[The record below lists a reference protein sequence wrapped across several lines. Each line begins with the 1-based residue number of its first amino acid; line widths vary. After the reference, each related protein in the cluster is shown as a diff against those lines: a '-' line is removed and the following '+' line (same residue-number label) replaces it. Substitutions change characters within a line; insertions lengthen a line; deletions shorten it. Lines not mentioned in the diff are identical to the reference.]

1 VAATKESA
9 SAQRDVAVTGAGAQ
23 RDVAGMQ
30 AGAQRD
36 VAVTGA
42 QAQRDVAGMQAGAQR
57 DVAATGAGA
66 VKYGADQETIR
77 AREAAKLALENQ
89 RVRMSGGAYQGEI
102 VKHPSGMIG
111 VWDDQKLDYKWERP
125 PSGTAPTKIPG
136 PNGVIEVGGSGTQMS
151 MENMPEW
158 KPAGSARAPAPAAV
172 DPQREAAMKFI
183 RDNPN
188 DPRTPAIRAK
198 LGL

>member
-1 VAATKESA
+1 
-9 SAQRDVAVTGAGAQ
+9 
-23 RDVAGMQ
+23 
-30 AGAQRD
+30 
-36 VAVTGA
+36 
-42 QAQRDVAGMQAGAQR
+42 MQAGAQR

-66 VKYGADQETIR
+66 VKYGANQETIR

-125 PSGTAPTKIPG
+125 PSSTAPTKIPG
-136 PNGVIEVGGSGTQMS
+136 PTGVIELGGSGTQMS
-151 MENMPEW
+151 MENMPVW
-158 KPAGSARAPAPAAV
+158 KPTGSTREMPAASS
-172 DPQREAAMKFI
+172 DSQREAAIKFI
-183 RDNPN
+183 LDNPN